1 MAGSPETI
9 FERRVPHDLDR
20 FHVQARPS
28 CGMAPDD
35 LRWRNVDNRARFKIR
50 MQPCRRVIF
59 DDRTCGTGRK
69 SSGLIQGHFGGH
81 CSISLMMPVQPQTLL
96 VGTIKTRSVPLSRRV
111 EARSSRLFEA
121 RVLARNDWAAA
132 AE

>member
-35 LRWRNVDNRARFKIR
+35 LRRRNIDNRARFKIR

-59 DDRTCGTGRK
+59 DDRTSGGVGK
-69 SSGLIQGHFGGH
+69 STGLIQGRFGGGRPFL
-81 CSISLMMPVQPQTLL
+81 ISPPPMKPVSPPAPPVREIQNP
-96 VGTIKTRSVPLSRRV
+96 GVPSHPAV
-111 EARSSRLFEA
+111 ETPPPPFF
-121 RVLARNDWAAA
+121 
-132 AE
+132 

>member
-35 LRWRNVDNRARFKIR
+35 LRRRNVDNRARFKIR

-59 DDRTCGTGRK
+59 GDRTCGRGGM
-69 SSGLIQGHFGGH
+69 SSGLIQGRFGGAGH
-81 CSISLMMPVQPQTLL
+81 CSISLAAMMAVQAQTLL
-96 VGTIKTRSVPLSRRV
+96 VGTVKTRSLPLSRR
-111 EARSSRLFEA
+111 FEA
-121 RVLARNDWAAA
+121 RP
-132 AE
+132 